1 MLKGAIVTEAPV
13 IARKRAAA
21 HTKPAVAHQDRIVT
35 GGPKERA
42 RRLDYL
48 TLYRAAPLERIKR
61 VKAGIS
67 AAEAKAILSDLAIPS
82 GRISAV
88 LGIPVSTLNRKA
100 KVAQKLSTDEGER
113 VLGLAKL
120 VGQVQAMVEDSGDP
134 KGFDARAWTA
144 HWLNT
149 PLPALGGVRPV
160 DLMDTMEGQGLVSET
175 LARIQSGAYA

>member
-1 MLKGAIVTEAPV
+1 MTETAVVT
-13 IARKRAAA
+13 RKRAAPNR
-21 HTKPAVAHQDRIVT
+21 KLAVTHRERLVT
-35 GGPKERA
+35 GRPKEKT

-48 TLYRAAPLERIKR
+48 TLYKAAPLDRIKR
-61 VKAGIS
+61 VKAGVS
-67 AAEAKAILSDLAIPS
+67 AAEAKEILSDLAIPS
-82 GRISAV
+82 GRIADV

-134 KGFDARAWTA
+134 KGFDARVWTA
-144 HWLNT
+144 HWLNE
-149 PLPALGGVRPV
+149 PLPALGGARPV
-160 DLMDTMEGQGLVSET
+160 DLMDTMEGQGLVSDT

>member
-1 MLKGAIVTEAPV
+1 MVEAPV
-13 IARKRAAA
+13 IARKQAAKIG
-21 HTKPAVAHQDRIVT
+21 KPPGTHRVAIATAKPQ
-35 GGPKERA
+35 ERA

-48 TLYRAAPLERIKR
+48 TLYKAAPLDRIKR
-61 VKAGIS
+61 VKAGVS
-67 AAEAKAILSDLAIPS
+67 AAEAKEILSDLAIPS
-82 GRISAV
+82 GRIADV

-134 KGFDARAWTA
+134 TGFDARVWTA
-144 HWLNT
+144 HWLNE
-149 PLPALGGVRPV
+149 PLPALGGARPV
-160 DLMDTMEGQGLVSET
+160 DLMDTMEGQGLVSDT